1 MITTT
6 THYSNILRNIIYM
19 MYVTYIVFLTQTSD
33 TTTYAVA
40 SSRSRNNN
48 RRIVQKIHFNH
59 EHPGNAISA
68 PSSYSSSL
76 THTSIDELRAKYTAK
91 TPSQQHF
98 VAQLHHRKNR
108 IVIANGPAGTGKTLF
123 ACLQAIQDYESSRC
137 KKIVLTRPTIT
148 VDNEDLGFLPG
159 TVEEKMNP
167 WLRPYFDVFGEYYS
181 PRELDTMIHDNIIE
195 VCPIAYM
202 RGRTF
207 RNAYVIADEMQNSTP
222 LQMKTLTTRI
232 GYNSKLVII
241 GDSDQSDRLH
251 ENGLKDL
258 TSRFTAYNHFTTQIA
273 SNPEELTHGQDENQS
288 KFHSSDMRKPRY
300 IKYVKLDRK
309 DVQRSQVVKDI
320 LNLYSFNTSYPFNI
334 THMPLDTRG
343 RASESEN
350 RSEQMSMS
358 IDAQEL
364 RKSGRQNVSDEK
376 SNQLIQKRTLTYTNG
391 DCAMIPISQLPKN
404 DFYDKM
410 NGVDLNRN
418 KSNTGKNKVS
428 TTEKKKKS

>member
-6 THYSNILRNIIYM
+6 HSGNTLKNIIYM
-19 MYVTYIVFLTQTSD
+19 MYVTYIVFLTQTSNP
-33 TTTYAVA
+33 TTYAVA
-40 SSRSRNNN
+40 SSRNRNNN
-48 RRIVQKIHFNH
+48 RKIVQKIQFDN
-59 EHPGNAISA
+59 EHTGNAISP

-76 THTSIDELRAKYTAK
+76 SHTSIDELRAKYTAK

-167 WLRPYFDVFGEYYS
+167 WLRPYFDVFGEYYN
-181 PRELDTMIHDNIIE
+181 PRQLDTMIHDNIIE

-207 RNAYVIADEMQNSTP
+207 RNAYIIADEMQNSTP

-251 ENGLKDL
+251 ENGLEDL
-258 TSRFTAYNHFTTQIA
+258 TKRFTAYNHFTTQIT
-273 SNPEELTHGQDENQS
+273 SNPEELTSGQDENQS
-288 KFHSSDMRKPRY
+288 KFHSSDMRKTRY

-320 LNLYSFNTSYPFNI
+320 LNLYSINTTYPFNI
-334 THMPLDTRG
+334 THMQLDTQG
-343 RASESEN
+343 RASESDSH
-350 RSEQMSMS
+350 SEQMSMS
-358 IDAQEL
+358 NDVQEL
-364 RKSGRQNVSDEK
+364 RRSERQNVSDEK
-376 SNQLIQKRTLTYTNG
+376 SNLLIQKRTLTYTNG
-391 DCAMIPISQLPKN
+391 DCAMIPISHLPKN

-410 NGVDLNRN
+410 NGVDLQRN
-418 KSNTGKNKVS
+418 KSNTGKK
-428 TTEKKKKS
+428 

>member
-1 MITTT
+1 MITT

-19 MYVTYIVFLTQTSD
+19 MYVIYIVFLTQTSD
-33 TTTYAVA
+33 TITYAVA

-48 RRIVQKIHFNH
+48 PRIVQKIHFNH

-273 SNPEELTHGQDENQS
+273 SNPEELTNNQDENQS
-288 KFHSSDMRKPRY
+288 KFHSSDMRKPRH

-334 THMPLDTRG
+334 THMPSDTRG

-418 KSNTGKNKVS
+418 MSNTGKNKVS